1 MLGRT
6 KDAMIVRY
14 KQILRREGNLQN
26 FLKEMEHF
34 HKAECQLSGDDVAG
48 HISQHLVLLCS
59 YLISISFLKWGF
71 GNKIK

>member
-6 KDAMIVRY
+6 NEAMLIRY

-34 HKAECQLSGDDVAG
+34 HTAECQLSGEEVAVL
-48 HISQHLVLLCS
+48 IAQHLQLLCE
-59 YLISISFLKWGF
+59 
-71 GNKIK
+71 